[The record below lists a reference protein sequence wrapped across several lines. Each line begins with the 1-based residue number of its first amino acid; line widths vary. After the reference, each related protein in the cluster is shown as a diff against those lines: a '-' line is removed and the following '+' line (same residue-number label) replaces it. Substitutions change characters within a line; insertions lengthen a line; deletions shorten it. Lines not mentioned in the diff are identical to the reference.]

1 MPSFTI
7 LSLSVIS
14 LFITPMKL
22 LTPFKSVLSYLFFKN
37 LSILKSVGLL
47 ILSKVNSSNEYVL
60 SSIFFND
67 TF

>member
-1 MPSFTI
+1 
-7 LSLSVIS
+7 
-14 LFITPMKL
+14 MKL
-22 LTPFKSVLSYLFFKN
+22 LTPFKSILSYLFFKN